1 MGVRWD
7 AAAEA
12 QWGRLAAEVFL
23 GMKEWRLQHPQ
34 ATFQEIE
41 QALDA
46 RLSALRARMLQ
57 DVALASAA
65 AAVRELPPAER
76 PRCPACGGALVGRGR
91 ETRAV
96 TVTHGQTVTLARDY
110 AVCSACEAGLFPPR

>member
-1 MGVRWD
+1 MSRPWD
-7 AAAEA
+7 ETKWEA
-12 QWGRLAAEVFL
+12 LASDVFV

-41 QALDA
+41 RAIDA

-65 AAVRELPPAER
+65 TAMGATR
-76 PRCPACGGALVGRGR
+76 PEARPACPTCGGRLVVRGQD
-91 ETRAV
+91 TRAV
-96 TVTHGQTVTLARDY
+96 RTTHEQTVTLARSY
-110 AVCSACEAGLFPPR
+110 AVCPTCGTGLFPPG